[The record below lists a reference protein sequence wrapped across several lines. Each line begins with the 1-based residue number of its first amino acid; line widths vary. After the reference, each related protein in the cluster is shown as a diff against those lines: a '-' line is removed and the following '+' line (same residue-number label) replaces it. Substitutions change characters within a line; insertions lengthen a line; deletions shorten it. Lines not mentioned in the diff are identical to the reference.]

1 MQIIVRPFQPFESR
15 VGIDTVLGLSFRY
28 DAALIE
34 LLKSALRQAGARER
48 VRNPG
53 GWVRE
58 HKCWFVERAVWP
70 AVRACLVR
78 AGHEVVEHDP
88 EPAGGAKG
96 ARRKATHPP
105 PIDPLAVL
113 RSWFAQM
120 SQRWHPDRGGSDQA
134 MAAVN
139 DGYERLRKLLEAT

>member
-15 VGIDTVLGLSFRY
+15 VGIDTVLGLRFPY
-28 DAALIE
+28 DPALPG
-34 LLKSALRQAGARER
+34 LLKSAYREAGARAG
-48 VRNPG
+48 VRSPG
-53 GWVRE
+53 GWLPE

-70 AVRACLVR
+70 AVRDCLVR
-78 AGHEVVEHDP
+78 AGHKVVEHDP
-88 EPAGGAKG
+88 EGEPEAP
-96 ARRKATHPP
+96 RRQAPHRP
-105 PIDPLAVL
+105 PIDARAVL
-113 RSWFAQM
+113 RAWFAQM